1 MGQVAG
7 PSTGLYID
15 EIILQSELRA
25 VSGELTKLKK
35 EQEYAKMVYS
45 VKDLKQNV
53 LCMETG
59 IPTKKVFWIIVNYT
73 SRFEHDIIYYL
84 GWKVEGI
91 KFEDQIF
98 ITLMKLR
105 QNYTNLH
112 LAQLFS
118 CSEATISNI
127 FLTFLHV
134 LHSLVFVDIMQ
145 RLPSKERNKKTSPA
159 SFLPFPNCRVVIDC
173 TDVKIAVPRQIDLQR
188 VTYSA
193 YRGMNSFKV
202 LNVVSPNA
210 VITYV
215 SNLYPGSISD
225 RVIVQNSGIL
235 HNFMTGDLILADK
248 GILIADILPS
258 GVTINIPPFLEHGK
272 FTRNEIIATK
282 KIATCRIHVERAN
295 ARIKDFK
302 ILSCIP
308 ANLRSHADKI
318 VQLAAALVNF
328 QFPLI
333 KECNEGFAFCH
344 VDSCILVKL

>member
-1 MGQVAG
+1 MEQDVG
-7 PSTGLYID
+7 PSTSHSLA
-15 EIILQSELRA
+15 EIILQSELRT
-25 VSGELTKLKK
+25 VSEELKLLKK
-35 EQEYAKMVYS
+35 EQEYAKKIYS
-45 VKDLKQNV
+45 IHDLKENV
-53 LCMETG
+53 VCMETG
-59 IPTKKVFWIIVNYT
+59 IPTKNVFWIIVHYAK
-73 SRFEHDIIYYL
+73 RFENDINYYL

-112 LAQLFS
+112 LGQLFS

-134 LHSLVFVDIMQ
+134 LHSLFFKDIMQ
-145 RLPSKERNKKTSPA
+145 RLPSKEKNKATSPA
-159 SFLPFPNCRVVIDC
+159 SFLPFPNCRVVVDC
-173 TDVKIAVPRQIDLQR
+173 TDVEIAVPREMDLQR
-188 VTYSA
+188 VTYSS

-202 LNVVSPNA
+202 LIGVSPNA

-215 SNLYPGSISD
+215 SNLYPGSTSD
-225 RVIVQNSGIL
+225 RAIVQNSGIL
-235 HNFMTGDLILADK
+235 HNFMAGDLILADK
-248 GILIADILPS
+248 GFLIADILPP
-258 GVTINIPPFLEHGK
+258 GVTINIPPFLEHAK
-272 FTRNEIIATK
+272 FTKNEIIATK

-318 VQLAAALVNF
+318 VQLVAALVNF

-333 KECNEGFAFCH
+333 KECNEGAQFDATF
-344 VDSCILVKL
+344 VGW